1 MKTTLQNSMTKA
13 EREVDAAETLTSK
26 FKNIETDIAEKRHRI
41 KLVTAEIKAAQ
52 FEQHLGEKSNRT
64 RGLEV
69 EIAAL
74 DSEMTNLNMQGTH
87 RAKLDIDRNN
97 LTKIESE
104 IANVSVYF
112 LYFLGHFILTRFVAS
127 LSTIRHSGPWWET
140 MLGLRLW
147 SGI

>member
-1 MKTTLQNSMTKA
+1 MTKA

-74 DSEMTNLNMQGTH
+74 DSEMTNLNMH
-87 RAKLDIDRNN
+87 HL
-97 LTKIESE
+97 E
-104 IANVSVYF
+104 
-112 LYFLGHFILTRFVAS
+112 RFRLCSPRVNYR
-127 LSTIRHSGPWWET
+127 LSQKSICHVPSRK
-140 MLGLRLW
+140 
-147 SGI
+147 